1 MKEVKVGI
9 IGFGT
14 VGAGVAANILKNGET
29 ILKRTGVKLT
39 LTRIADLDITTDR
52 GVTVPAGVLTTDAA
66 ALIREVDVVVELVGG
81 TTIAKDFILQ
91 ALKLGKPVVTANKA
105 LIAEHGEEIFAAA
118 AKSKADVYYEAS
130 VAGGIPVVKALREGL
145 VSNRIKRIYGIL
157 NGTCN
162 YILTRMEQEG
172 LDFET
177 ILKDAQELG
186 YAEAEPSL
194 DVDGFDTAHKASI
207 LAALAYGE
215 WFGMEP
221 IYVEGIRDVSL
232 LDIKFAE
239 ELGYRIKLLAIIK
252 QINND
257 VQIRVHPALISKDT
271 MLANISDVFNGVMI
285 DGDTVGETLFYGR
298 GAGRNATA
306 SAVVADLVDVALNL
320 KHNAA
325 ERISAFRPGSQFNE
339 LMPMD
344 EVKARYYLR
353 LQVKDEPG
361 VIAKIAEILS
371 HQNVSISSFIQ
382 REERSGENVPLLILT
397 HETKEKQIKAAISGF
412 EKLSVVSGKVKLIRI
427 EDI

>member
-14 VGAGVAANILKNGET
+14 VGAGVAANILRNGG
-29 ILKRTGVKLT
+29 IIAKRAGVKLT
-39 LTRIADLDITTDR
+39 LAGIADLDITTDR
-52 GVTVPAGVLTTDAA
+52 GVAVPATTLTTDAA
-66 ALIREVDVVVELVGG
+66 ALIKKVDVVVELVGG
-81 TTIAKDFILQ
+81 TTVAKDFILQ
-91 ALKLGKPVVTANKA
+91 ALKLGKPCVTANKA
-105 LIAEHGEEIFAAA
+105 LLAEHGEEIFAAA

-145 VSNRIKRIYGIL
+145 VSNRIKRIYGIM

-162 YILTRMEQEG
+162 YILTRMEREG

-177 ILKDAQELG
+177 ILKDAQKLG

-215 WFGMEP
+215 WFGMAP
-221 IYVEGIRDVSL
+221 VYVEGIRDISL
-232 LDIKFAE
+232 MDIKFAD

-252 QINND
+252 EVADD
-257 VQIRVHPALISKDT
+257 VQIRVHPTLVSKDT

-298 GAGRNATA
+298 GAGRDATA

-325 ERISAFRPGSQFNE
+325 ERVSAFRPGAHFNK

-344 EVKARYYLR
+344 EVESRYYLR
-353 LQVKDEPG
+353 VQVKDEAG
-361 VIAKIAEILS
+361 VVAKIADILRK
-371 HQNVSISSFIQ
+371 QNISISSFVQ
-382 REERSGENVPLLILT
+382 SEDYTEDNVPLLILT
-397 HETKEKQIKAAISGF
+397 HTAQEKQIKNAIADF
-412 EKLSVVSGKVKLIRI
+412 EKLPVVSGKVKLIRI